1 MITLH
6 SITKVAAL
14 ALGAILILACGGI
27 SSVSE
32 LLPGNKSTPTSVLA
46 PTNTPVVPTPTN
58 VPVIAATITPTR
70 SSGSAPA
77 ASVALPAAIAKT
89 RGATVFKTVE
99 EMTMDQPFGA
109 IKDNTT
115 MVRLDGE
122 FNGKDAHIRIGGTLV
137 AFFNIEP
144 PATLE
149 VIQAGGKAYAHGPA
163 SGIGAP
169 ENRWYVLPAGPGM
182 SIAPNP
188 FDTFDKLLQLK
199 PDYASFSY
207 DRSVMN
213 GLSCTI
219 YKADKNVAYNLWSGA
234 LFSAT
239 GVAPVIDDGSIEMTV
254 CNDGYLHG
262 LIINLTGHDPKSP
275 DKKGKAYFL
284 SAFRDFDAKIAI
296 TAPADAVPAVAPTNP
311 FASNTPT
318 PRPLVVAPTLIPGG
332 TTKIEGDWEG
342 TTSTDAP
349 ISFTVKNNTVTF
361 ASINL
366 FARNG
371 SCSGSTSLS
380 MSVADGTI
388 SNNAFSAQMKSSS
401 GVQITFSG
409 TFSSG
414 QATGTVQAS
423 GELPCDVPEI
433 KTTWSARNTSIAI
446 APTKPAATVPAAPT
460 KSIAPQPTAPTSA
473 SDDPVSI
480 VNAFFNAINA
490 KNIDAALAF
499 ADDDLIYS
507 FGSATNDI
515 GKANLKGYLTT
526 QAARGMTYTLS
537 NFQAVGTSIVKF
549 TARTSDGIVYSS
561 SQAILDDGIIQ
572 MLMLK

>member
-1 MITLH
+1 MKTLH
-6 SITKVAAL
+6 SITKVVAL

-32 LLPGNKSTPTSVLA
+32 LLPGNKSTPTAVAA
-46 PTNTPVVPTPTN
+46 PTSAPTIP
-58 VPVIAATITPTR
+58 
-70 SSGSAPA
+70 SGSAPA
-77 ASVALPAAIAKT
+77 AAMALPPAIAKT
-89 RGATVFKTVE
+89 RAATIFKAHE

-109 IKDNTT
+109 IKDGTT
-115 MVRLDGE
+115 LMRLDGE
-122 FNGKDAHIRIGGTLV
+122 FNGKDAHLRIGGTLV
-137 AFFNIEP
+137 SLFNVEP
-144 PATLE
+144 PNSLE
-149 VIQAGGKAYAHGPA
+149 VIQVGDKAYAHGPA

-169 ENRWYVLPAGPGM
+169 ENKWYVLPASSGM

-239 GVAPVIDDGSIEMTV
+239 GVAPVIDDGSVDMTV
-254 CNDGYLHG
+254 CSDGYLHG
-262 LIINLTGHDPKSP
+262 LEIKLTGHDPKSP

-284 SAFRDFDAKIAI
+284 SAFRDFDTKIVI
-296 TAPADAVPAVAPTNP
+296 TAPADAVPAVAPSGGI
-311 FASNTPT
+311 FDLMGTPT
-318 PRPLVVAPTLIPGG
+318 PKPNVSAPTPPSNPNTNIG
-332 TTKIEGDWEG
+332 GDWEG
-342 TTSTDAP
+342 TMSNDAP
-349 ISFTVKNNTVTF
+349 ISFTVKNNQVTF

-380 MSVADGTI
+380 SSVENGKI
-388 SNNAFSAQMKSSS
+388 SNNTFSAQMKSSS
-401 GVQITFSG
+401 GAQITFGG

-414 QATGTVQAS
+414 QFTGALQATGK
-423 GELPCDVPEI
+423 LPCDVAEI
-433 KTTWSARNTSIAI
+433 KTTWSAQNTSSAV
-446 APTKPAATVPAAPT
+446 APK
-460 KSIAPQPTAPTSA
+460 PTSTVVA
-473 SDDPVSI
+473 VATKNAPPTGGTNANDPISI

-490 KNIDAALAF
+490 KNVDAALAL

-507 FGSATNDI
+507 FGSANNSI
-515 GKANLKGYLTT
+515 GKASLKGILTT
-526 QAARGMTYTLS
+526 QVSREIKYTLS

-549 TARTSDGIVYSS
+549 TARTSDGTVFSS

-572 MLMLK
+572 ILTLK